1 MDAKKI
7 IQEDVSEFAF
17 RLEAMTG
24 DEVFTAMRS
33 LENHSEDDAG
43 DLQETLSRIALVE
56 DEIERRFPGQKL
68 APYES
73 WKQTQPLP

>member
-1 MDAKKI
+1 MDAIKI

-68 APYES
+68 ASYES